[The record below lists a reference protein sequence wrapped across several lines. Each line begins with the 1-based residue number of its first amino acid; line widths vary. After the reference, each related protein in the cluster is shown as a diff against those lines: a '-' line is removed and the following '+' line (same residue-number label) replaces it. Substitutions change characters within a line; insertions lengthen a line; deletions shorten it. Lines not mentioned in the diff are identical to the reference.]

1 MRDCHSLMV
10 LATILAI
17 GAGGVAP
24 KGGGACFSNEIIFAG
39 SAFTLGQALSFRS
52 LEVWDDGSWC
62 I

>member
-1 MRDCHSLMV
+1 MV
-10 LATILAI
+10 LATILAA

-24 KGGGACFSNEIIFAG
+24 EGGGACFSNEIIFAG
-39 SAFTLGQALSFRS
+39 SAFTPGQALSFRS